1 MLDTDDVNMAEGGD
15 GQQDEAEESLIKRK
29 DKGKAKASPPV
40 DLPDVVWTRIFE
52 FFYDSVCQSEFGQ
65 LSFLPSLPL
74 FCVDPN

>member
-1 MLDTDDVNMAEGGD
+1 MLDADDRNMVKVGD
-15 GQQDEAEESLIKRK
+15 GKQDEAEERRIKRK

-65 LSFLPSLPL
+65 LSFLPSLTL